1 MCTEQS
7 SRPIA
12 GWLHLMSGDAPFFF
26 GRERPPKHGGE
37 FVFGDPATW
46 GTEHVLTT
54 TDTRLYGRT
63 TAQVWNRLHLG

>member
-1 MCTEQS
+1 MLRRATPPRVYNRIGG
-7 SRPIA
+7 RP
-12 GWLHLMSGDAPFFF
+12 L
-26 GRERPPKHGGE
+26 KHGGK

-63 TAQVWNRLHLG
+63 TAQAWNRLHLG